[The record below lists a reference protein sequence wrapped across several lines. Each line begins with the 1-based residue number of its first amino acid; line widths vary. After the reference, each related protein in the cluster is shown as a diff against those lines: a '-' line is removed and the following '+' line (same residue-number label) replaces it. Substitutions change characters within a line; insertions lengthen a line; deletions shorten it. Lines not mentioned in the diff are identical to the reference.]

1 MAPVVPSEHQWV
13 TQRPRSD
20 EERALWT
27 VAVAPVACRPQQ
39 TRATVPWVAPQPMAH
54 AQPVQLLRAFGGG
67 PPPHAIARHDS
78 PTPPRTARSTRRV
91 PCRSQAVRSSWP
103 CCAPLRRA
111 HCRLRARRVAR
122 VVLAETA
129 GVRPWAEPHPC
140 VSPRHRVADL
150 HERVR
155 TQPYNT
161 DPNPSPGPGAAHIAR
176 ARGRLQRREATSLAG
191 QARRWEALGCRLSG
205 RRAPLRVRRRST

>member
-1 MAPVVPSEHQWV
+1 MG
-13 TQRPRSD
+13 
-20 EERALWT
+20 
-27 VAVAPVACRPQQ
+27 VAPVTCRSQQ

-78 PTPPRTARSTRRV
+78 PTPPHIVRPTRRV
-91 PCRSQAVRSSWP
+91 PCRSQAVRSSFP
-103 CCAPLRRA
+103 CCAPLCRA

-129 GVRPWAEPHPC
+129 PVRPWAEPRPC

-155 TQPYNT
+155 TQPYKHARA
-161 DPNPSPGPGAAHIAR
+161 PPSPSTLCALSAQAIHAAPGQPGR
-176 ARGRLQRREATSLAG
+176 EGCSWYPLWQLKEQLDRVSRG
-191 QARRWEALGCRLSG
+191 
-205 RRAPLRVRRRST
+205 